1 MIAEYPDC
9 PFKEV
14 CRKFL
19 EEGVTRTIGGRE
31 CISLITLDA
40 QAEITTKKQLDYK
53 LDEFDK
59 THRKGRIY
67 EL

>member
-1 MIAEYPDC
+1 M
-9 PFKEV
+9 
-14 CRKFL
+14 
-19 EEGVTRTIGGRE
+19 E
-31 CISLITLDA
+31 CTSLITLDT